1 MSNYRFTQTRRS
13 FLQTI
18 PLSLLACAKTKAAP
32 VQLQIPYVDGLCLN
46 VPNTKAEDI
55 AASGLTALIADVSA
69 VSPLKTAD
77 GSIKYTRSFEACAN
91 SINQA
96 TIKLHDHKTAFIA
109 TKGSDIARARKANK
123 TAVFLQFQGCEPLD
137 GDLSRID
144 FFYERRLRILQI
156 THHNNNAFGGGCIEK
171 QWSGLTK
178 LGFAA
183 IEKMNAVGIIP
194 DLSHASHLTGL
205 DVLKVS
211 KKPVILSHGA
221 CRAIVNNARCMP
233 DEVIRGIA
241 NSGGAMGIF
250 MMSFWLTNDPTPTV
264 DALIAQLRHVINVG
278 GIEAAAIAN
287 DYDIG
292 GEANLLKLNNDN
304 AKGVQGYLPWW
315 RQCAKEGVLGFKK
328 DPQHV
333 IIPELNH
340 LRRMFT
346 IQAALEKSKFKPTE
360 IEKIMG
366 GNWIRVLTESLV

>member
-1 MSNYRFTQTRRS
+1 MSKTIFTQTRRD
-13 FLQTI
+13 FLATI
-18 PLSLLACAKTKAAP
+18 SLFAFSAKQARVP
-32 VQLQIPYVDGLCLN
+32 RIPYVDGLCLN
-46 VPNTKAEDI
+46 VPGTKAEDI

-91 SINQA
+91 SIQQA
-96 TIKLHDHKTAFIA
+96 TNKLHNHPAAFLATQGSAIA
-109 TKGSDIARARKANK
+109 TAHKSQK
-123 TAVFLQFQGCEPLD
+123 TAVFLQFQGCEPL
-137 GDLSRID
+137 GEELSRIE
-144 FFYERRLRILQI
+144 FFYERGLRILQI

-205 DVLKVS
+205 DVLKAS

-250 MMSFWLTNDPTPTV
+250 MMSFWLTNAPTPTV
-264 DALIAQLRHVINVG
+264 DALIAQLRHVIKVG
-278 GIEAAAIAN
+278 GIDTAAIAN
-287 DYDIG
+287 DYDLG
-292 GEANLLKLNNDN
+292 GEQNLVKLNNDN
-304 AKGVQGYLPWW
+304 AKGVLGYLPWW
-315 RQCAKEGVLGFKK
+315 RQCAKEGVLGFEK

-333 IIPELNH
+333 VIPELNH
-340 LRRMFT
+340 LRRMDT
-346 IQAALEKSKFKPTE
+346 IHAALVKNKFTPTE
-360 IEKIMG
+360 IEKTLG
-366 GNWIRVLTESLV
+366 GNWIRVLRESLG

>member
-1 MSNYRFTQTRRS
+1 MSNHCWAQSRRE
-13 FLQTI
+13 FLSTI
-18 PLSLLACAKTKAAP
+18 PLSLLACAKTNSAP

-46 VPNTKAEDI
+46 VPDTKAEDI

-77 GSIKYTRSFEACAN
+77 GSSKYTRSFDACTN

-109 TKGSDIARARKANK
+109 TKGSDIATARKTK
-123 TAVFLQFQGCEPLD
+123 RTAVFLQFQGCEPL
-137 GDLSRID
+137 GEDLSRID

-178 LGFAA
+178 LGIAA
-183 IEKMNAVGIIP
+183 VEKMNAVGMIP
-194 DLSHASHLTGL
+194 DLSHASHLTAL
-205 DVLKVS
+205 EVLKAS

-221 CRAIVNNARCMP
+221 CRALVNNARCAP

-241 NSGGAMGIF
+241 DSGGAMGIF
-250 MMSFWLTNDPTPTV
+250 MMSFWLTNDPTPTI

-278 GIEAAAIAN
+278 GIDTAAIAN

-292 GEANLLKLNNDN
+292 GEANLVKLNNDN
-304 AKGVQGYLPWW
+304 AKGIKGYLMWW
-315 RQCAKEGVLGFKK
+315 QQCAKEGILGFDKE
-328 DPQHV
+328 PSHV
-333 IIPELNH
+333 VIPELNH

-346 IQAALEKSKFKPTE
+346 IHAALEKHKFKPAE

-366 GNWIRVLTESLV
+366 GNWIRVLTESL